1 LSIID
6 DLNIKAESN
15 PLSTYEKEALRDANE
30 RLNKLRRDEE
40 TKWAQW
46 AKVKHHVQEGG
57 NNTKY
62 FHLIANGKHREKN
75 ISIRTRRSNYCGG
88 RQFKGLLLN
97 TLKKTLW

>member
-30 RLNKLRRDEE
+30 RLNKLRRHEE

-46 AKVKHHVQEGG
+46 PKVKHHVQEGG

-62 FHLIANGKHREKN
+62 FHLIANGKHREKK
-75 ISIRTRRSNYCGG
+75 Y
-88 RQFKGLLLN
+88 FD
-97 TLKKTLW
+97 